1 MLLKSQKA
9 LGRRKRKEKHKTQKE
24 DKKSEVVT
32 GGEGGGKGGRLSEY
46 YNTNNSYPLRAK
58 NSWWG
63 KICICRTRKFSILL
77 GRV

>member
-32 GGEGGGKGGRLSEY
+32 GGGEGGRLSEY

>member
-24 DKKSEVVT
+24 DKKSEVVM
-32 GGEGGGKGGRLSEY
+32 GGEGGEGGRLSEY

>member
-32 GGEGGGKGGRLSEY
+32 GGGGGLSEY

-77 GRV
+77 GRA